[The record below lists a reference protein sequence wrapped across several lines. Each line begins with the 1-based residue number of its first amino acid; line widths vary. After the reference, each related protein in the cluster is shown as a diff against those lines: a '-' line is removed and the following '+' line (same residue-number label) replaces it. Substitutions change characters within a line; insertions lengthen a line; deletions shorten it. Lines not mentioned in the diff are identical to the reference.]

1 MAKLEIGNFLVKT
14 IFFFF
19 EKDFGEKER
28 PLKKKGG
35 DPKIPQFFVK
45 KRFVLKIV
53 LQGYQF

>member
-19 EKDFGEKER
+19 EKDFGEKEC

-35 DPKIPQFFVK
+35 DPKIP
-45 KRFVLKIV
+45 
-53 LQGYQF
+53 